1 MKTRNVHIAALITA
15 ALGLGAIN
23 HTTQDAANP
32 AMAGLEQ
39 SSSTHSIAQSM
50 IVRGTSVAEVVE
62 AVRTVGGEITHE
74 LGIINSVAAEL
85 THDQLAALNDHPAVR
100 STFADGS
107 VSTAAA
113 QEGGEPSPYGHY
125 PAQVGADV
133 LHAQGYTGSSVTVAV
148 VDSGMHMVP
157 VFQNDTQGVNRMAN
171 YYNAI
176 FDIEGTQKHRDNFG
190 HGTHMTSIIWN
201 TDYADD
207 GSGRFNSMAPDVT
220 GVSVK
225 AFNSVGNASYANVI
239 RGLDWLLSH
248 KDAYNIRVVNLSFGA
263 EAKSPY
269 WEDPINQAVMRLWQA
284 GVVVVVSAGNTGP
297 DPMTIGVPGNNPYVI
312 TVGAMTDSYTPD
324 DPSDDV
330 MTTFSSAGPTH
341 EGFVKPEVVAPGGHV
356 VARSRYQSRL
366 ATDHPEYHD
375 QDRYFTM
382 SGTSQAAAVVTGTVA
397 LMLDAKPWLTPDDVK
412 CQLLQTARPAVD
424 ADGFLAYSPFRQGA
438 GLIDAVAAVADTS
451 TGCANQGM
459 DIQADLDGLV
469 HYTGPARADGN
480 NKFYVL
486 KNDGSVWNEGSMWNE
501 GSTWNESSIW
511 NESSFWNES
520 SMWNESSVWNEG
532 SIWNEASFWNES
544 SIWNESSMWNE
555 SSIWNESSVW
565 NENLTEP
572 MSVNVW
578 VEQE

>member
-1 MKTRNVHIAALITA
+1 
-15 ALGLGAIN
+15 
-23 HTTQDAANP
+23 
-32 AMAGLEQ
+32 
-39 SSSTHSIAQSM
+39 
-50 IVRGTSVAEVVE
+50 
-62 AVRTVGGEITHE
+62 
-74 LGIINSVAAEL
+74 
-85 THDQLAALNDHPAVR
+85 
-100 STFADGS
+100 
-107 VSTAAA
+107 
-113 QEGGEPSPYGHY
+113 
-125 PAQVGADV
+125 
-133 LHAQGYTGSSVTVAV
+133 
-148 VDSGMHMVP
+148 
-157 VFQNDTQGVNRMAN
+157 
-171 YYNAI
+171 
-176 FDIEGTQKHRDNFG
+176 
-190 HGTHMTSIIWN
+190 
-201 TDYADD
+201 
-207 GSGRFNSMAPDVT
+207 
-220 GVSVK
+220 
-225 AFNSVGNASYANVI
+225 
-239 RGLDWLLSH
+239 
-248 KDAYNIRVVNLSFGA
+248 
-263 EAKSPY
+263 
-269 WEDPINQAVMRLWQA
+269 
-284 GVVVVVSAGNTGP
+284 
-297 DPMTIGVPGNNPYVI
+297 
-312 TVGAMTDSYTPD
+312 
-324 DPSDDV
+324 
-330 MTTFSSAGPTH
+330 
-341 EGFVKPEVVAPGGHV
+341 
-356 VARSRYQSRL
+356 
-366 ATDHPEYHD
+366 
-375 QDRYFTM
+375 M

-438 GLIDAVAAVADTS
+438 GLIDAVAAVTDTS

-459 DIQADLDGLV
+459 DIQADLHGLV